1 MFFRRYTYNRIRRS
15 CYCHNS
21 GLRMKCRTRCRL
33 NSRICLRYRSN
44 RRNRYCRSCRSC
56 CGRWTCLRMTY
67 RTFRRLRTRSCRRYK
82 SNRRNRYCRSCRS
95 YICHWKAIRMFRRSL
110 RIRPGIC
117 MFPKH
122 MFFRQNT
129 GCRRPRNCTCLSH
142 INSGTFRCSLC
153 SRTDTGIRRRN
164 NIFRLCTDCRN
175 RRSAGC
181 SC

>member
-33 NSRICLRYRSN
+33 NSRICLRYR
-44 RRNRYCRSCRSC
+44 
-56 CGRWTCLRMTY
+56 
-67 RTFRRLRTRSCRRYK
+67 